1 MSLTTSENGPERE
14 LTSIALEFVTEKVAV
29 ASAFS
34 SLPDKPLV
42 VGEPNT
48 SWAALNLGELWSRRE
63 LLYFLTW
70 RDIKVR
76 YKQTLLGA
84 IWVIFQ
90 PLLTMLVF
98 TFFFGKLVGAPDGMP
113 YPLFAYTGLLP
124 WTFFAN
130 AVSNSSNSLVN
141 NYNLITKVY
150 FPRTILPLAAV
161 AAGLLDLAITSL
173 ILVGMTFYYGIK
185 PTWSMLLLP
194 FFVMLT
200 MLLALGLGLCVS
212 ALGAKYRDVRHA
224 LPFLLYLWMFSSPI
238 IYPSSVVAGK
248 WRWTLTLNPMTGI
261 INGFRSALVGRE
273 FDWSAISIS
282 TIIVVITLICSAY
295 AFRRLEKSFA
305 DLI

>member
-1 MSLTTSENGPERE
+1 MSVTTSSTRQDSDS
-14 LTSIALEFVTEKVAV
+14 TRDASEFVSAKMAGESAV
-29 ASAFS
+29 Y

-42 VGEPNT
+42 VGEPHT
-48 SWAALNLGELWSRRE
+48 SWAPLNLGELWAHRE

-84 IWVIFQ
+84 MWVIFQ

-98 TFFFGKLVGAPDGMP
+98 TFFFGKLVGAPEGMP

-173 ILVGMTFYYGIK
+173 ILMIMTFYYGIR

-194 FFVMLT
+194 VFIMLT

-238 IYPSSVVAGK
+238 IYPSSVIGK
-248 WRWTLTLNPMTGI
+248 WRWALNFNPMTGI
-261 INGFRSALVGRE
+261 INGFRSALVGRS
-273 FDWSAISIS
+273 FDWPAIAIS
-282 TIIVVITLICSAY
+282 TAIVLVTLICSAY
-295 AFRRLEKSFA
+295 AFRRIEKTFA

>member
-1 MSLTTSENGPERE
+1 MSVTTDSTQHRPESEP
-14 LTSIALEFVTEKVAV
+14 AAAKFVSRNVGGAA
-29 ASAFS
+29 ASY

-42 VGEPNT
+42 VGEPHT
-48 SWAALNLGELWSRRE
+48 SWAPLNLGELWAHRE

-98 TFFFGKLVGAPDGMP
+98 TFFFGKLVGAPEGMP

-150 FPRTILPLAAV
+150 FPRTVLPLAAV

-173 ILVGMTFYYGIK
+173 ILMGMTFYYGIK
-185 PTWSMLLLP
+185 PTWSMLLVP
-194 FFVMLT
+194 VFIMLT
-200 MLLALGLGLCVS
+200 LLLALGLGLCVS

-238 IYPSSVVAGK
+238 IYPSSVAGK
-248 WRWTLTLNPMTGI
+248 WRWALEFNPMTGI
-261 INGFRSALVGRE
+261 INGFRSALIGRP
-273 FDWSAISIS
+273 FDWSAIAIS
-282 TIIVVITLICSAY
+282 TIIVLGTLICSAY
-295 AFRRLEKSFA
+295 AFRRIEKTFA